1 MLQFLGENYFIDIEK
16 VNQLTIMKDVES
28 GTTEANISIV
38 KFELIKTLIDVV
50 MTENEE
56 IDENLGM
63 KGTNNLSLPFKLAF
77 NTLLTHGIIK
87 TI

>member
-1 MLQFLGENYFIDIEK
+1 MLKFLGENYFIDIEK

-38 KFELIKTLIDVV
+38 KFELVKTLIDVV

>member
-1 MLQFLGENYFIDIEK
+1 MLKFLGENYFIDIEK

-28 GTTEANISIV
+28 GTTETNISIV
-38 KFELIKTLIDVV
+38 KFELVKTLIDVV

>member
-1 MLQFLGENYFIDIEK
+1 MLKFLGENYFIDIEK

-28 GTTEANISIV
+28 GTTETNISIV
-38 KFELIKTLIDVV
+38 KFELVKTLIDVV

-77 NTLLTHGIIK
+77 NTLLTYGIIK